1 MQSLFVDEKPRP
13 PDREPRLMFRA
24 RWPSPLSDPAPYHVG
39 RWLFLRL
46 LGLVYLCAF
55 VSLWVQLDGLIGS
68 AGVLPAQRLMEL
80 ASEQL
85 RGRVDVFPTLL
96 WISASDNALHGMAAA
111 GCGLAVLLVAGIA
124 PAAALLALWA
134 LYLSLSLGGQVF
146 FSFQWDTLLLEA
158 GFLAIWIAPLTMR
171 PRSERRAIV
180 QRPALWLL
188 WWLLFRL
195 MFESGYVKLAS
206 SDPAWTSLTAL
217 RYHFETQPLP
227 TWIGWYAHQL
237 PDRVL
242 WGLTAATFFAELL
255 VPFLIFTTARL
266 RRRASAALVVLQIA
280 ILHTGNYG
288 FFNFLTLAL
297 CALLLDDSI
306 WPRALRRFAGA
317 EDLPSATEP
326 VLGKTA
332 HTWPLAILVPV
343 SAALFVLSLAP
354 TSASFE
360 LRAPGW
366 LSAAYER
373 VQPFR
378 TVNNYGLFAVMTTE
392 RPEIIVE
399 GSADGENWLPYE
411 FPYKPGAL
419 YRTPLVVA
427 PHQPRLDWQMWF
439 AALGTVERNPWFLR
453 FVQRLLIGSPEVV
466 ALLKENPFPGGPPMT
481 VRATVY
487 DYRFTDPETRAATG
501 NWWRRENPRPYC
513 PAVVLNAEGRL
524 ILFATKPRAEPAAG
538 GTEPSAP

>member
-13 PDREPRLMFRA
+13 PDRKPRLTFRA

-46 LGLVYLCAF
+46 LGLIYLCAF

-96 WISASDNALHGMAAA
+96 WVSASDNALHGMTAA
-111 GCGLAVLLVAGIA
+111 GAVLAVLLVAGIA
-124 PAAALLALWA
+124 PAVVLFALWA

-171 PRSERRAIV
+171 PRSEGRAV
-180 QRPALWLL
+180 VRRPALWLL

-206 SDPAWTSLTAL
+206 GDPAWTSLTAL

-237 PDRVL
+237 PERAL

-266 RRRASAALVVLQIA
+266 RRMACAALVVLQIA
-280 ILHTGNYG
+280 ILHTGNNG

-306 WPRALRRFAGA
+306 WPGALRRFAGA
-317 EDLPSATEP
+317 EAPTSAAEP

-332 HTWPLAILVPV
+332 RSWPLAILLPV
-343 SAALFVLSLAP
+343 SVALFVLSLAP
-354 TSASFE
+354 TAASFE
-360 LRAPGW
+360 LRAPAW
-366 LSAAYER
+366 VSAAYER

-419 YRTPLVVA
+419 YRTPLFVA

-439 AALGTVERNPWFLR
+439 AALGTVEGNPWFLR
-453 FVQRLLIGSPEVV
+453 FVQRLLIGSPDVV
-466 ALLKENPFPGGPPMT
+466 ALLEENPFPGGPPLT

-487 DYRFTDPETRAATG
+487 DYRFTNPETRAATG

-513 PAVVLNAEGRL
+513 PAVMLNAEGRL
-524 ILFATKPRAEPAAG
+524 ILFETKPRAEPAAG
-538 GTEPSAP
+538 VTEPSAP